1 MANVRFRRGDFKKA
15 FTDDLDKMAKAAT
28 SAMGETGLAA
38 KNAGRAN
45 IISAGFSPKVANAMR
60 ANTYPKTGASLSPAA
75 LIFNRIAY
83 SEIFQ
88 TGGDIAGHPLLW
100 LPIEANLPG
109 SSTKWTPR
117 RYAQTFGP
125 LVSVNLPGR
134 RPMLFAARKRGPP
147 LFIGIDRVT
156 LRKRLNVDE
165 VVAAEAARFPAR
177 YAAKLKEQ
185 S

>member
-1 MANVRFRRGDFKKA
+1 MANFRFQSGDFKKA
-15 FTDDLDKMAKAAT
+15 FSSDLDKMATAATAAMRETATAAKAA
-28 SAMGETGLAA
+28 A
-38 KNAGRAN
+38 RAN
-45 IISAGFSPKVANAMR
+45 IASAGFSAKVANAMR
-60 ANTYPKTGASLSPAA
+60 ANAYPAAGTSLDPAA
-75 LIFNRIAY
+75 LIFNRIGY

-88 TGGDIAGHPLLW
+88 TGGTIAGDLLW

-109 SSTKWTPR
+109 ASTKWTPS

-134 RPMLFAARKRGPP
+134 RPMLFAANRRGPP
-147 LFIGIDRVT
+147 LFIGVEQVT

-165 VVAAEAARFPAR
+165 AIAAVAATLADR

-185 S
+185 

>member
-1 MANVRFRRGDFKKA
+1 MANLRFQKGDFRKA
-15 FTDDLDKMAKAAT
+15 FSDDLDKMAKAAT
-28 SAMGETGLAA
+28 SAMAETGVAA
-38 KNAGRAN
+38 KNAARAN
-45 IISAGFSPKVANAMR
+45 IASAGFSAKVANAMR
-60 ANTYPKTGASLSPAA
+60 ADTYPAAGTSLNPAA
-75 LIFNRIAY
+75 LIFNRIGY

-100 LPIEANLPG
+100 LPIGANLPG
-109 SSTKWTPR
+109 SSTKWTPA

-134 RPMLFAARKRGPP
+134 RPMLFAAKKRGPP

-165 VVAAEAARFPAR
+165 AVASAAATLPAR

-185 S
+185 